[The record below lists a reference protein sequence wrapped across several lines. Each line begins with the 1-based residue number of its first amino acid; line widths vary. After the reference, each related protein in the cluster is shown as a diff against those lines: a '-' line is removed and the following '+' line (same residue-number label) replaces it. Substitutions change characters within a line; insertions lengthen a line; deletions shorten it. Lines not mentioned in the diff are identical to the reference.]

1 MDTNQYFFL
10 AIIMVYIWS
19 EYFMSRDQAEVIYSK
34 YGVLLAILFMAP
46 IVIYTHPLLWGVG
59 LIVVHLIVQ
68 KAISIVGVNYISE
81 EKKWSSYEEQNTHPE
96 TVEQEVI
103 EERVPPKY
111 VPIYA
116 QR

>member
-10 AIIMVYIWS
+10 VIIMVYIWG

-34 YGVLLAILFMAP
+34 YGILITILFMTP
-46 IVIYTHPLLWGVG
+46 IVIYTQPPLWGVG
-59 LIVVHLIVQ
+59 LIVVHILVQ
-68 KAISIVGVNYISE
+68 KAISIVGINYISE
-81 EKKWSSYEEQNTHPE
+81 EEKWSSYEEQNTHPQ
-96 TVEQEVI
+96 TVEQKVI
-103 EERVPPKY
+103 EERVPSNY